1 MTEKMINQDQLAME
15 NQSLKQL
22 LQSDYDALGSN
33 LARRGIDIDAVRNK
47 VQSYGVAVPS
57 WGAPGLPGS
66 QARVNRVMFSTKWKT
81 AL

>member
-1 MTEKMINQDQLAME
+1 ME

-33 LARRGIDIDAVRNK
+33 LARRGIDIDVVRNK

-57 WGAPGLPGS
+57 WGVGTGS
-66 QARVNRVMFSTKWKT
+66 QARVNRVTFSTKWKT